1 MFDPN
6 VVLKTPVNS
15 DDEEEDDVEPPMDIE
30 RNFGEFMALVES
42 QQNAQAAVGVEGSA
56 QTNCPQPGLNVIPRP
71 QRQMLRINPHN
82 SCV

>member
-30 RNFGEFMALVES
+30 RNFGEFMAFVES
-42 QQNAQAAVGVEGSA
+42 QKNAQAAVGVKGST
-56 QTNCPQPGLNVIPRP
+56 QTKSPQPVLNVMPRP
-71 QRQMLRINPHN
+71 QRQMLLINPHN
-82 SCV
+82 SGM